1 MIEIKDNDISFIK
14 KKECYLFFYF
24 TAKWCGPCQRIKPL
38 LNKLGEGLSDEV
50 CEICLCDIDE
60 NSELSDNFKVR
71 AVPTFTLMRGNVF
84 VDETSGSDILKVH
97 ALLKKHLP
105 SPESTEQS

>member
-38 LNKLGEGLSDEV
+38 IQKLDEGLDDKKIEFYM
-50 CEICLCDIDE
+50 IDID
-60 NSELSDNFKVR
+60 NNDELSEEYDIKS
-71 AVPTFTLMRGNVF
+71 VPTFILIHKEEIKGQC
-84 VDETSGSDILKVH
+84 SGSDITKVH
-97 ALLKKHLP
+97 KLLK
-105 SPESTEQS
+105 ENI

>member
-1 MIEIKDNDISFIK
+1 MREVLNNDITFCDSTEVQGK
-14 KKECYLFFYF
+14 FFLLYF

-38 LNKLGEGLSDEV
+38 LNKLSEGISNEL

-60 NSELSDNFKVR
+60 NNELSDSFKIG
-71 AVPTFTLMRGNVF
+71 AIPTFTLMRGNVF

-105 SPESTEQS
+105 ESKE

>member
-38 LNKLGEGLSDEV
+38 IQKLNEGLDDKVIEFYMV
-50 CEICLCDIDE
+50 DIDD
-60 NSELSDNFKVR
+60 NDRIIFSIWSLLRSSVLSII
-71 AVPTFTLMRGNVF
+71 
-84 VDETSGSDILKVH
+84 SI
-97 ALLKKHLP
+97 
-105 SPESTEQS
+105 